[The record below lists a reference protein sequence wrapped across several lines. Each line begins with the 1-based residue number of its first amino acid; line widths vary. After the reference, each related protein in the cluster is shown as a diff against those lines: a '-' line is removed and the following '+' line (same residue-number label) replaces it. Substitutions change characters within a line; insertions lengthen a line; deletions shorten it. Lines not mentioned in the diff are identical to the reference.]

1 MQYDSDELKP
11 NKLPEH
17 IEPSNVGATILR
29 VVLWGSKQINLFPV
43 FLNFKFF
50 LYYGAW
56 ERSYLRSTSI
66 SFKEENSH
74 VHTLAL
80 VGNSTILR

>member
-1 MQYDSDELKP
+1 MQYDSDELRP

-50 LYYGAW
+50 LYYGA
-56 ERSYLRSTSI
+56 
-66 SFKEENSH
+66 
-74 VHTLAL
+74 
-80 VGNSTILR
+80 